1 MSITTGLLLFFLILF
16 IASFFVMSEYVLVR
30 IRPSRLDFLVEEG
43 NPQAKLL
50 KNMTVKLDSYLS
62 ATQLGVTITSLA
74 LGWLG
79 DPTFKRLFDTLFGNL
94 PIPKA
99 IATIMSFVVSFAVLT
114 SIQVI
119 IGELV
124 PKNVALSRTEKMG
137 LRIAK
142 PLNIWYR
149 VMYPL
154 IFVLN
159 KTANGISKAI
169 GMKTIGESDDNVSE
183 EELRLIMSQSLKSGE
198 INREE
203 YQFVENVFNFDER
216 MAREIMV
223 PRTEIVAVDFN
234 MSLSDIANVVQQ
246 EKYTRYPVMRE
257 DKDSIVG
264 VINTKEVFAAFV
276 EAVQNK
282 DESKFTVTDFV
293 RPVITVIETI
303 PIKELLVKMQKE
315 HNQVAILID
324 EYGGTSGLVS
334 MEDIV
339 EEIVGDISDDFETK
353 DQPEFIMLGE
363 NHYRISARMLI
374 DDVNDL
380 FGLDIDNEN
389 VDTMGGWLLDQK
401 YDVKEGE
408 EVEYHGY
415 RFKAIQKEKNSIL
428 VIDIFTT
435 RKPKNHVD
443 SADST
448 ETEEPEATE

>member
-1 MSITTGLLLFFLILF
+1 
-16 IASFFVMSEYVLVR
+16 
-30 IRPSRLDFLVEEG
+30 
-43 NPQAKLL
+43 
-50 KNMTVKLDSYLS
+50 
-62 ATQLGVTITSLA
+62 
-74 LGWLG
+74 
-79 DPTFKRLFDTLFGNL
+79 
-94 PIPKA
+94 
-99 IATIMSFVVSFAVLT
+99 
-114 SIQVI
+114 
-119 IGELV
+119 
-124 PKNVALSRTEKMG
+124 
-137 LRIAK
+137 
-142 PLNIWYR
+142 
-149 VMYPL
+149 
-154 IFVLN
+154 
-159 KTANGISKAI
+159 
-169 GMKTIGESDDNVSE
+169 MKTIGESDDNVSE

-435 RKPKNHVD
+435 RKLKNHID
-443 SADST
+443 SADSGEPE
-448 ETEEPEATE
+448 ETEGPEATE

>member
-1 MSITTGLLLFFLILF
+1 
-16 IASFFVMSEYVLVR
+16 
-30 IRPSRLDFLVEEG
+30 
-43 NPQAKLL
+43 
-50 KNMTVKLDSYLS
+50 
-62 ATQLGVTITSLA
+62 
-74 LGWLG
+74 
-79 DPTFKRLFDTLFGNL
+79 
-94 PIPKA
+94 
-99 IATIMSFVVSFAVLT
+99 
-114 SIQVI
+114 
-119 IGELV
+119 
-124 PKNVALSRTEKMG
+124 
-137 LRIAK
+137 
-142 PLNIWYR
+142 
-149 VMYPL
+149 
-154 IFVLN
+154 
-159 KTANGISKAI
+159 
-169 GMKTIGESDDNVSE
+169 MKTIGESDDNVSE

-223 PRTEIVAVDFN
+223 PRTEIVAVDFD

-415 RFKAIQKEKNSIL
+415 RFKAIQKEKNSII

-435 RKPKNHVD
+435 RKLKNHID
-443 SADST
+443 SADS
-448 ETEEPEATE
+448 EEKEEPETTE

>member
-1 MSITTGLLLFFLILF
+1 
-16 IASFFVMSEYVLVR
+16 
-30 IRPSRLDFLVEEG
+30 
-43 NPQAKLL
+43 
-50 KNMTVKLDSYLS
+50 
-62 ATQLGVTITSLA
+62 
-74 LGWLG
+74 
-79 DPTFKRLFDTLFGNL
+79 
-94 PIPKA
+94 
-99 IATIMSFVVSFAVLT
+99 
-114 SIQVI
+114 
-119 IGELV
+119 
-124 PKNVALSRTEKMG
+124 
-137 LRIAK
+137 
-142 PLNIWYR
+142 
-149 VMYPL
+149 
-154 IFVLN
+154 
-159 KTANGISKAI
+159 
-169 GMKTIGESDDNVSE
+169 
-183 EELRLIMSQSLKSGE
+183 
-198 INREE
+198 
-203 YQFVENVFNFDER
+203 
-216 MAREIMV
+216 
-223 PRTEIVAVDFN
+223 
-234 MSLSDIANVVQQ
+234 
-246 EKYTRYPVMRE
+246 MRE

-435 RKPKNHVD
+435 RKLKNHVD
-443 SADST
+443 SADSE
-448 ETEEPEATE
+448 ETEEPETTE

>member
-1 MSITTGLLLFFLILF
+1 MSTTTGLILFFIILF

-30 IRPSRLDFLVEEG
+30 IRPSRLDFLVEDG
-43 NPQAKLL
+43 NKTAKLL

-79 DPTFKRLFDTLFGNL
+79 DPTFKRMFDTLFGNL
-94 PIPKA
+94 PIPRSA
-99 IATIMSFVVSFAVLT
+99 ATILSFVVSFTVLT
-114 SIQVI
+114 TIQVI

-124 PKNVALSRTEKMG
+124 PKNIALSRTEKLGM
-137 LRIAK
+137 RIAK

-149 VMYPL
+149 AMYPL

-169 GMKTIGESDDNVSE
+169 GMNTIGESDDNVSE
-183 EELRLIMSQSLKSGE
+183 EELRLIMSQSLKSGQ

-223 PRTEIVAVDFN
+223 PRTKVIAVNFDMTLN
-234 MSLSDIANVVQQ
+234 DIANVVQQ
-246 EKYTRYPVMRE
+246 EKYTRYPVIQE
-257 DKDSIVG
+257 DKDSIIG
-264 VINTKEVFAAFV
+264 IINTKEIFAAYV
-276 EAVQNK
+276 KAVQNNTET
-282 DESKFTVTDFV
+282 DFTVSEFI

-315 HNQVAILID
+315 HNQVAILVD

-339 EEIVGDISDDFETK
+339 EEIVGDISDDYQATV
-353 DQPEFIMLGE
+353 QPEFISLGE

-380 FGLDIDNEN
+380 FGVDIDNEN
-389 VDTMGGWLLDQK
+389 VDTMGGWMLNNK
-401 YDVKEGE
+401 YDIKVGE
-408 EVEYHGY
+408 EIEFHKYI
-415 RFKAIQKEKNSIL
+415 FKVIQKEKNSID
-428 VIDIFTT
+428 VIDIFTV
-435 RKPKNHVD
+435 KPSKV
-443 SADST
+443 
-448 ETEEPEATE
+448 EEEMQDGE